1 MNRHEAPGRWAPWL
15 RPGLVALLGV
25 LAVAASTELAVPGV
39 RVVALL
45 LFLLFGPGLGLVG
58 VLEIGEPWRE
68 AALVIGASLAVDLV
82 VVTALAYYGTGTA
95 EDTLVILIGIA
106 GLGAV
111 VQVARTVLRR
121 VRRSAAR

>member
-1 MNRHEAPGRWAPWL
+1 MNRHEAPGRRAPWL
-15 RPGLVALLGV
+15 RPGLVVLLGV
-25 LAVAASTELAVPGV
+25 LAAAASTQLAVPGV

-45 LFLLFGPGLGLVG
+45 LFLLLGPGLGLVG

-68 AALVIGASLAVDLV
+68 TALVIGVSLAVDLV
-82 VVTALAYYGTGTA
+82 VVTALAYYGTRTA
-95 EDTLVILIGIA
+95 EGTLLILIGIA

-111 VQVARTVLRR
+111 IQVARTVLRR